1 MNFTPFEKMRNLVIV
16 ALLIVIT
23 ATGFNIG
30 EFIITFKSLFIGPII
45 LCLILWSYRNYRI
58 YIGQNRLQ
66 LYKAIGKTID
76 IDCKEISKIQLESNK
91 YGKLSWEMIYIY
103 TESKI
108 YEYSITGFNQNKLI
122 RALISFSASNN
133 IELDLKKYCKKR
145 FDII

>member
-1 MNFTPFEKMRNLVIV
+1 MNFTPFEKMRNLLIV
-16 ALLIVIT
+16 ALLIVIA
-23 ATGFNIG
+23 ATGFNID

-45 LCLILWSYRNYRI
+45 LSLILWSYRNYRI
-58 YIGQNRLQ
+58 YIGQNRLR
-66 LYKAIGKTID
+66 LYKAIGKTIG
-76 IDCKEISKIQLESNK
+76 IDGKEICKIELESNK
-91 YGKLSWEMIYIY
+91 HGKLSWEMIYIY
-103 TESKI
+103 TESEI